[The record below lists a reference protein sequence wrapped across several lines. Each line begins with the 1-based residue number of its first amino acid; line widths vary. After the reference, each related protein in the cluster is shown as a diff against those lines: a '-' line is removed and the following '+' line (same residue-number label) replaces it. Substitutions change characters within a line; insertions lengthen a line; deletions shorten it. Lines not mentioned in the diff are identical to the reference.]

1 MLLRL
6 AVVLLTVLLLY
17 PQAQAAPDPWSAAP
31 VLDAPED
38 FQFAIVSDR
47 TGGHRDGVFEQ
58 ALQKVNLLR
67 PSFVMT
73 VGDLIEGYDHD
84 GPTIDAEWDEVTGAV
99 GEHLD
104 MRFYYVPGN
113 HDIHWKETTGLV
125 SKERWEARF
134 GRTYYHFVYQ
144 NVLFLCLNTE
154 DPPPSSI
161 DLQQQA
167 YFADVLAKHP
177 DVRWTCL
184 FMHKPMWAIPEARGW
199 VAMETLLADRP
210 YTVFAAHWHQYH
222 HEVRKGH
229 DYFVLGTCGGSSD
242 LRGQAYGELDHLTWI
257 TMTEAGPAVALIALD
272 GVHDQDYRV
281 PMHRVWVSQLD
292 ETPILPPSVTVPVP
306 VPGADGAVSLD
317 LKVSNPLRVPVT
329 LRVTPRGT
337 PMFWPS
343 PSPSPI
349 TLPAGARDVP
359 LALPFLMRREGA
371 GVPAGP
377 LRLDYTV
384 EVDAA
389 GVPVFRHALQSRLHW
404 AAPSPLPVRRVDS
417 GTVTVDGDLGEWP
430 AAGGHWSVEPAMLLG
445 SVDGWAGPQDC
456 SLRVDVAE
464 DDAFLYVAVAVTDDR
479 STRNP
484 GQPPDRQDGILL
496 QIDARA
502 VGRWAAPPEAA
513 DLDGYFVLSAS
524 PGEHGAEDVEAADKW
539 PAGTQLSVVQRPGG
553 FVCEAAIP
561 HGALDSVQGATW
573 RDVRVNVRVCDVDG
587 APMDPRVL
595 YWWQPEWGSAGDD
608 GRSGGFVRTSR

>member
-1 MLLRL
+1 MLRL
-6 AVVLLTVLLLY
+6 TGRLFALSLLAATAL
-17 PQAQAAPDPWSAAP
+17 AAPDPWSAAP

-58 ALQKVNLLR
+58 ALHKANLLR

-73 VGDLIEGYDHD
+73 VGDLIEGYDND

-99 GEHLD
+99 REHLD
-104 MRFYYVPGN
+104 MRFYYVSGN
-113 HDIHWKETTGLV
+113 HDIHWKEKTGLV

-144 NVLFLCLNTE
+144 NVLFLCVNTE
-154 DPPPSSI
+154 DPPPTSI
-161 DLQQQA
+161 DMEQQA

-199 VAMETLLADRP
+199 DAMETLLADRP

-229 DYFVLGTCGGSSD
+229 DYFVLGTCGGGSG

-257 TMTEAGPAVALIALD
+257 TMTAAGPAVALVDIE

-292 ETPILPPSVTVPVP
+292 ETPILPESVTLPLP
-306 VPGADGAVSLD
+306 DPAAGGAAALA
-317 LKVSNPLRVPVT
+317 LTASNPLSVPV
-329 LRVTPRGT
+329 RVVVTPRAT
-337 PMFWPS
+337 PWFWPVS
-343 PSPSPI
+343 APAVLE
-349 TLPAGARDVP
+349 LPAGARAVP
-359 LALPFLMRREGA
+359 VSLPYTTRGAWSVQERES
-371 GVPAGP
+371 P

-384 EVDAA
+384 DIASA
-389 GVPVFRHALQSRLHW
+389 GVPPMHHAQQTRISW
-404 AAPSPLPVRRVDS
+404 ADTAPRAIRPVDA
-417 GTVTVDGDLGEWP
+417 GAVTVDGDLGEWD
-430 AAGGHWSVEPAMLLG
+430 AMDAHWSVEPAKLTGTTRL
-445 SVDGWAGPQDC
+445 WEGPQDC
-456 SLRVDVAE
+456 SLRVQVAE

-479 STRNP
+479 ITRNP
-484 GQPPDRQDGILL
+484 GRPPDRQDGIRVL
-496 QIDARA
+496 IDGRAQARW
-502 VGRWAAPPEAA
+502 VAPPQGE

-524 PGEHGAEDVEAADKW
+524 PGLREADDVEAADQW
-539 PAGTQLSVVQRPGG
+539 PAGTRLSVVQRPGG
-553 FVCEAAIP
+553 YACEAAIP
-561 HGALDSVQGATW
+561 HGALDSVQGAAW
-573 RDVRVNVRVCDVDG
+573 SMVRVNVRLSDLDG
-587 APMDPRVL
+587 TSQDPRIQ
-595 YWWQPEWGSAGDD
+595 YWWLPEWGTAGDD
-608 GRSGGFVRTSR
+608 GVSGGFVRAAR